1 MKDFFSIDSLGVIS
15 PTKPLL
21 SAEDGRAETLLKS
34 LTHFSGDRYET
45 GLLWRY
51 DNVHLPDSRTMAL
64 RRHRCL
70 EKRMEND
77 PQLAEVLHQKIVDYT
92 EKITNPNKSGKVRI
106 VWDAAAK
113 AHGISLNSVLLKG
126 PDLLRSLLNILLRF
140 RLHPV
145 AVTGDIREMFHQ
157 VKIPQEDQQYQCFY
171 WTGKN
176 RELEVYAMTVMT
188 FGACCSPSSAQF
200 AKNINAERF
209 KSKYPAA
216 CEAITDSHYV
226 DDMLLSV
233 ATEEEAI
240 QVAKDVRHVH
250 AQGCF
255 EIRNWISN
263 SRNVVEALQ
272 EENVDEEKSLDLTT
286 ELATEK
292 VLGMWWNTAA
302 DAFTYKIGWNRYE
315 AELLKGNRHPTK
327 REVLRVLMTIFD
339 PLGLIAHFL
348 ADLKFLLQ
356 NIWRS
361 SVTWDEEIGDEEYDK
376 WKIWL
381 SALPQ
386 VEKLQIPRCFWPD
399 YSINQVDEVQLHS
412 FVDAGK
418 NGMAAVC
425 YLRFRKNELT
435 SIPRLELQAAI
446 IETRLSKT
454 VCDTLSI
461 RNVKKFYWSDS
472 RDVLCWINS
481 DHRRHSQFVGFH
493 VTEILESTEAHEWRY
508 VPSKLNVADD
518 GTKWKESSDLSAGN
532 RWFRGPSF
540 LKENEEAWPQS
551 STRGKPTDTEL
562 LQNLQVNYTPPEPVI
577 RVQNFSSWKR
587 LQRVL
592 ALVQRFIKNCR
603 LKTEQKPIEVGPL
616 NAAELRTVE
625 AHLIRIAQQEGFPEE
640 LCTLRNAAQHPEE
653 TTKPLPKSSSLYKLL
668 PWIDARGIMR
678 MKTRIAACQYATD
691 DAKNPI
697 ILPRYHHITTLII
710 HHYHNRYHHQN
721 HETVINEIRQKYQI
735 SRLRSCYS
743 QVRRDCQRCKND
755 HSVPNTPIMAN
766 LPPGRLAAFCLPFT
780 HVGIDY
786 FGPIEVAV
794 GRRREKRWGM
804 FATCLTVRAV
814 HIELVNSLSTDSC
827 IMAIRNFIAR
837 RGQPRKIYSDRGTNF
852 VGANVELKKL
862 LTIINHD
869 AMMREFT
876 TTETEWVFNPPL
888 APHMGGSWERLIRTI
903 KVDDDSGPALTPNHF
918 LVGSS
923 NGSKPLISIDDTGIA
938 LRQNMCTSQI
948 LANCYWKRWRTDY
961 LPEITRRS
969 KWFQSVKPIE
979 TGDIVVIVDSKLPR
993 NCWPKGRV
1001 IATTTSRD
1009 GQTRSATVQTSVG
1022 VYERPVVK
1030 LAVLDVQRVEQ

>member
-1 MKDFFSIDSLGVIS
+1 
-15 PTKPLL
+15 
-21 SAEDGRAETLLKS
+21 
-34 LTHFSGDRYET
+34 
-45 GLLWRY
+45 
-51 DNVHLPDSRTMAL
+51 
-64 RRHRCL
+64 
-70 EKRMEND
+70 
-77 PQLAEVLHQKIVDYT
+77 
-92 EKITNPNKSGKVRI
+92 
-106 VWDAAAK
+106 
-113 AHGISLNSVLLKG
+113 
-126 PDLLRSLLNILLRF
+126 
-140 RLHPV
+140 
-145 AVTGDIREMFHQ
+145 
-157 VKIPQEDQQYQCFY
+157 
-171 WTGKN
+171 
-176 RELEVYAMTVMT
+176 
-188 FGACCSPSSAQF
+188 
-200 AKNINAERF
+200 
-209 KSKYPAA
+209 
-216 CEAITDSHYV
+216 
-226 DDMLLSV
+226 
-233 ATEEEAI
+233 
-240 QVAKDVRHVH
+240 
-250 AQGCF
+250 
-255 EIRNWISN
+255 
-263 SRNVVEALQ
+263 
-272 EENVDEEKSLDLTT
+272 
-286 ELATEK
+286 
-292 VLGMWWNTAA
+292 
-302 DAFTYKIGWNRYE
+302 
-315 AELLKGNRHPTK
+315 
-327 REVLRVLMTIFD
+327 MTIFD

-356 NIWRS
+356 DIWRS

-386 VEKLQIPRCFWPD
+386 VEELQIPTCFWPD

-425 YLRFRKNELT
+425 YLRFRKNEEIHCSIVAAKTRVSPLKLT

-446 IETRLSKT
+446 IGTRLSKT
-454 VCDTLSI
+454 VCDTLPI

-481 DHRRHSQFVGFH
+481 DHRRVDSQFVGFR

-551 STRGKPTDTEL
+551 FTRGKPTDTEL
-562 LQNLQVNYTPPEPVI
+562 LQNLQVHYTPPEPVI

-603 LKTEQKPIEVGPL
+603 LKMEQKPIEVGPL

-640 LCTLRNAAQHPEE
+640 LRTLRNAAQHPEK
-653 TTKPLPKSSSLYKLL
+653 TTKLLPESSPLYKLL
-668 PWIDARGIMR
+668 PWIDDLGIMR

-804 FATCLTVRAV
+804 LATCLTVRAV

-852 VGANVELKKL
+852 VGANAELKKL

-888 APHMGGSWERLIRTI
+888 APHMGGSWERLIRTVKGNLMAVCTTKTLSDEVLRNLLI
-903 KVDDDSGPALTPNHF
+903 EIESVVNSRPLTHVPVDDDSGPALTPNHF

-948 LANCYWKRWRTDY
+948 LANCYWKRWLTDY

-969 KWFQSVKPIE
+969 KWFHYRVTVGRKVESSLRLLAE
-979 TGDIVVIVDSKLPR
+979 TGKRDQRQCRHPSEY
-993 NCWPKGRV
+993 
-1001 IATTTSRD
+1001 TS
-1009 GQTRSATVQTSVG
+1009 A
-1022 VYERPVVK
+1022 P
-1030 LAVLDVQRVEQ
+1030 L

>member
-1 MKDFFSIDSLGVIS
+1 
-15 PTKPLL
+15 
-21 SAEDGRAETLLKS
+21 
-34 LTHFSGDRYET
+34 
-45 GLLWRY
+45 
-51 DNVHLPDSRTMAL
+51 
-64 RRHRCL
+64 
-70 EKRMEND
+70 
-77 PQLAEVLHQKIVDYT
+77 
-92 EKITNPNKSGKVRI
+92 
-106 VWDAAAK
+106 
-113 AHGISLNSVLLKG
+113 
-126 PDLLRSLLNILLRF
+126 
-140 RLHPV
+140 
-145 AVTGDIREMFHQ
+145 
-157 VKIPQEDQQYQCFY
+157 
-171 WTGKN
+171 
-176 RELEVYAMTVMT
+176 
-188 FGACCSPSSAQF
+188 
-200 AKNINAERF
+200 
-209 KSKYPAA
+209 
-216 CEAITDSHYV
+216 
-226 DDMLLSV
+226 
-233 ATEEEAI
+233 
-240 QVAKDVRHVH
+240 
-250 AQGCF
+250 
-255 EIRNWISN
+255 
-263 SRNVVEALQ
+263 
-272 EENVDEEKSLDLTT
+272 
-286 ELATEK
+286 
-292 VLGMWWNTAA
+292 MWWNTAA
-302 DAFTYKIGWNRYE
+302 DAFTYKIGWKRYG
-315 AELLKGNRHPTK
+315 AELLKGDRHPTK

-356 NIWRS
+356 DIWRS
-361 SVTWDEEIGDEEYDK
+361 SVTWDEDIGDEEYDK

-386 VEKLQIPRCFWPD
+386 VEELQIPRCFWPD

-425 YLRFRKNELT
+425 YLRFRKNEEIHCSIVAAKTRVSPLKLT

-446 IETRLSKT
+446 IGTRLSKT

-461 RNVKKFYWSDS
+461 RNVKKFY
-472 RDVLCWINS
+472 C
-481 DHRRHSQFVGFH
+481 QFVGFR

-532 RWFRGPSF
+532 RWFR
-540 LKENEEAWPQS
+540 
-551 STRGKPTDTEL
+551 DTEL
-562 LQNLQVNYTPPEPVI
+562 LQNLQVHYTL
-577 RVQNFSSWKR
+577 QNQSFVYKTFRWKR

-603 LKTEQKPIEVGPL
+603 LKTEQNPIEVGPL

-640 LCTLRNAAQHPEE
+640 LRTLRNAAQHPEK
-653 TTKPLPKSSSLYKLL
+653 TTKLLPKSSPLYKLL
-668 PWIDARGIMR
+668 PWIDDLGIMR

-766 LPPGRLAAFCLPFT
+766 LPPGRLAAVCLLFT

-804 FATCLTVRAV
+804 LATCLTVRAV

-852 VGANVELKKL
+852 VGANAELKKL

-888 APHMGGSWERLIRTI
+888 APHMGGSWERLIRTVKGNLMAVCTTKTI
-903 KVDDDSGPALTPNHF
+903 SDEVLRNLLIEIESVVNSRPLTHVPVDDDSGPALTPNHF

-948 LANCYWKRWRTDY
+948 LANCYWKRWLTDY

-979 TGDIVVIVDSKLPR
+979 TGDIVVIVDPKLPR